1 MMTANSAPSVLSVEN
16 LVYGYR
22 DRLILDGFSAQ
33 LRRGEVTAIVGPSGC
48 GKTTLL
54 RLIAGMERPQ
64 GGSVNIQAHAGQVP
78 IAYMFQD
85 YDAFPWMTVRDNLRL
100 SGTIDEA
107 SIAGVLKDLGLQG
120 MERRF
125 PRQLS
130 GGQRKRVALARCL
143 LSSPALLIMDEPFS
157 SLDVRTKVGIFDQI
171 EQTYLGEG
179 RSGLFVTHN
188 IDEAVILSDR
198 ILVLTGPPLRIVEDI
213 SVGTTRPRGRSF
225 VQTEVFKTAEAQV
238 LSRLLR

>member
-1 MMTANSAPSVLSVEN
+1 MTANSAPSVLSVEN

>member
-1 MMTANSAPSVLSVEN
+1 MTTNSAPSVLSVEN